1 MSIFLFLFAFLDSK
15 LKDLFCFQIVCGY
28 AHTLALTDEGSLYAW
43 GANSY
48 GQLGTGNKANLVSPS
63 RVMQSEERWVI
74 ESVCVYVCAYIKK

>member
-1 MSIFLFLFAFLDSK
+1 MSIFLFLFSFLDSK
-15 LKDLFCFQIVCGY
+15 LQDLFCSQIVCGY

-74 ESVCVYVCAYIKK
+74 ECVCVCAYIKK